1 MLKVMQP
8 VDVKVKAPKIDLDID
23 QNHQRT
29 LCGDIDLDVDAK
41 SRAPKVKGDI
51 DIE

>member
-1 MLKVMQP
+1 MLKAMQ
-8 VDVKVKAPKIDLDID
+8 LDID

-41 SRAPKVKGDI
+41 SRAPKVDTKVKGKASEI
-51 DIE
+51 LMLVLH